1 LTTQEEGMSQ
11 HAGAEATEAPEGW
24 KNYEDFAGGIA
35 TNRLPRTDAL
45 AGTELTVALADGTT
59 LDLAFRDPASLDW
72 HELGGPAAGGGS
84 GDWYEAVEV
93 DDGAYFV
100 DITFASRPSEALTL
114 IVSLPTRRAL
124 SIRSTVADEPTPGV
138 PRVGQVFLAGTLE
151 GDEAPSGEVPAP
163 SRDLIGR
170 RALYR
175 YSPNHLYEHTYLS
188 SERYCW
194 QCLEGVQRGH
204 GDVDLATTYRFAEQR
219 YLFTFREFR
228 IPVASV
234 FFFNLDTACSTGKF
248 LGVTG
253 DGRIENSPAGAHI
266 IPLSQATYP
275 DGVAPV

>member
-1 LTTQEEGMSQ
+1 MSQ
-11 HAGAEATEAPEGW
+11 NAGAGTAQVPEGW
-24 KNYEDFAGGIA
+24 RNYEDFAGGIA

-45 AGTELTVALADGTT
+45 AGTELALSLADGTELT
-59 LDLAFRDPASLDW
+59 LAFRNPGSLDW
-72 HELGGPAAGGGS
+72 EEAGAAAAGGGSGS

-93 DDGAYFV
+93 DDAVYFV
-100 DITFASRPSEALTL
+100 DVTFASRPSEALTL

-124 SIRSTVADEPTPGV
+124 SVRSTVADEPTPGT
-138 PRVGQVFLAGTLE
+138 PRVGQVFLAGTLT
-151 GDEAPSGEVPAP
+151 GDQAPSGDVPGP
-163 SRDLIGR
+163 TRDLIGR

-204 GDVDLATTYRFAEQR
+204 GDVDLATTYRFAEGR
-219 YLFTFREFR
+219 YVFTFREFR

-234 FFFNLDTACSTGKF
+234 FFFNLDTARSTGKF

-253 DGRIENSPAGAHI
+253 DGRIENAPAGAHI
-266 IPLSQATYP
+266 IPLDQATYP
-275 DGVAPV
+275 EGVAPV